1 MSVRRSYPFSYWAMW
16 VFLALLIAF
25 LVVFGFTDTWPYMH
39 EVIWQH
45 SWHPVCP
52 LPNGGLEFCAP

>member
-1 MSVRRSYPFSYWAMW
+1 MLVWGLF
-16 VFLALLIAF
+16 VGALLVT
-25 LVVFGFTDTWPYMH
+25 LGVFGFTDAWPYMH

-52 LPNGGLEFCAP
+52 LPNGGLEFCRP